1 MEALQLTDASV
12 AAALAQAKDD
22 AAAAAAATAAA
33 ATSMDGSAAMA
44 VVPAD
49 ERVAPAE
56 DGLMSVLQQ
65 LAATQ
70 EELLQQGPPFDAD
83 QMGELADQLAQVGR
97 VSVWVAFCILN
108 HAF

>member
-1 MEALQLTDASV
+1 MEALQLTDASM

-33 ATSMDGSAAMA
+33 ATTMDGIAATA
-44 VVPAD
+44 AEPAD
-49 ERVAPAE
+49 EQEGHAE
-56 DGLMSVLQQ
+56 DGLMRVLQQ

-83 QMGELADQLAQVGR
+83 QMAELADQLAQVGI
-97 VSVWVAFCILN
+97 V
-108 HAF
+108 